1 MCFGKPA
8 AKSKRTTVT
17 DNFTP
22 ATTQGAA
29 LPRNQLIIAKL
40 GTGVLTGGGD
50 QLDEG
55 LIASIAKQVA
65 EIVAA
70 QSQVIVVTS
79 AAVAL
84 GRSII
89 GLQGRGRG
97 VATLQALAAIGQHRL
112 MSSWETAFGDQGLTV
127 AQALIT
133 RSDFTAGRSAVNIR
147 RTLRELLGFGVI
159 PVINENDV
167 VASEELSETLGDNDT
182 LSAALTNL
190 MAADML
196 ILLTDRDGLYDRD
209 PRTNPDAALIHRVD
223 RVTDATLSMAAEM
236 PSELGRGGMASKV
249 RAAAEATSWGTA
261 VVIANGKAPDV
272 LLRITRGEDI
282 GTRFEAWGRRRPSA
296 RRRSLGT
303 LFVRGQVVVDEGAA
317 KALRRGTSSL
327 LAVGVREVR
336 GEFTT
341 GDIVEIVGPDET
353 GVARGAVSYPAGL
366 MRRLAGLHSAE
377 IRQFFDAED
386 NANAI
391 YHGEEMVHRDHLT
404 LL

>member
-1 MCFGKPA
+1 MPHWSGQRA
-8 AKSKRTTVT
+8 IVT
-17 DNFTP
+17 NHTESGM
-22 ATTQGAA
+22 TQNAA

-40 GTGVLTGGGD
+40 GTGALTGGGD

-89 GLQGRGRG
+89 GLKGKGRG
-97 VATLQALAAIGQHRL
+97 VATLQALAAIGQHHL
-112 MSSWETAFGDQGLTV
+112 MQSWEGAFAQHGLTV

-196 ILLTDRDGLYDRD
+196 ILLTDRDGLYDSD
-209 PRTNPDAALIHRVD
+209 PRTNPDAALIHHVD
-223 RVTDATLSMAAEM
+223 RVTDDILAMAAEM
-236 PSELGRGGMASKV
+236 PSELGRGGMASKI
-249 RAAAEATSWGTA
+249 RAAAEATSWGTS
-261 VVIANGKAPDV
+261 VVIANGKTPDV
-272 LLRITRGEDI
+272 LLRIARGEDI

-296 RRRSLGT
+296 RRRSLGP

-317 KALRRGTSSL
+317 TALRRGTSSL

-341 GDIVEIVGPDET
+341 GDIVEILGPDET

-366 MRRLAGLHSAE
+366 MRRLAGLHNAE
-377 IRQFFDAED
+377 VRQFFEAED
-386 NANAI
+386 NASAT

>member
-22 ATTQGAA
+22 ATTHGAA

-55 LIASIAKQVA
+55 LIASVAKQVA

-196 ILLTDRDGLYDRD
+196 ILLTDRDGLYDSD

-261 VVIANGKAPDV
+261 VVIANGKTPDV
-272 LLRITRGEDI
+272 LLRIARGEDV

-296 RRRSLGT
+296 RRRSLGP

-377 IRQFFDAED
+377 IRQFFEAED
-386 NANAI
+386 NPTAE